1 MARWLEIEVTD
12 EEPIELSKIEYVP
25 RQAGD
30 NGMVIEAE
38 ISTSMDG
45 INYTPVE
52 TEKNLEWEPT
62 KSSKY
67 AIFKKPVEALY
78 VKLHGKQTL
87 GDGRS
92 FMSASSISLFEDATP
107 KNIPSNQNSRNIED
121 ATLNN
126 ETNTTENNNNSTNT
140 NTNDSSTNTTNNE
153 SKQTKNTTNNSTN
166 VNSSSNKNNN
176 ATNSVIEDSSNN
188 DNQNIDTN
196 TNTNNPSN
204 EDTITFNNLH
214 NNDTLEDNNIW
225 TSPGMIAVYVI
236 TSLGIA
242 SLIVYLV
249 YKRRY

>member
-1 MARWLEIEVTD
+1 
-12 EEPIELSKIEYVP
+12 
-25 RQAGD
+25 
-30 NGMVIEAE
+30 MVIEAE

-52 TEKNLEWEPT
+52 TEKSLEWEPT

-92 FMSASSISLFEDATP
+92 FMSAASISLFEDATP
-107 KNIPSNQNSRNIED
+107 KNIPSNSNSRSIED
-121 ATLNN
+121 ETLNN
-126 ETNTTENNNNSTNT
+126 ETNTTENNNNSINT
-140 NTNDSSTNTTNNE
+140 NTNDSSTTTNNE
-153 SKQTKNTTNNSTN
+153 TKQTKNTTNNSTN

-188 DNQNIDTN
+188 NNQNIDTN
-196 TNTNNPSN
+196 TNNNNTSN

-214 NNDTLEDNNIW
+214 NNKEDNNIW
-225 TSPGMIAVYVI
+225 TSPGMIAVYVV
-236 TSLGIA
+236 TSLGVV